1 MKKITI
7 MAGALAVLSAA
18 YLGSQLLAQPQA
30 PASPPA
36 QTRVAFVNIV
46 TVFQNYTKA
55 KVYKEEMEALLK
67 PIKDRG
73 ERLRAEIMKWQQDL
87 QNDPKV
93 YGDATKRE
101 QYEQGILKNKR
112 DLEDLGRE
120 AQRLVG
126 KKNEEQVV
134 QLYKEVNE
142 AVKKYALA
150 SGFHI
155 VLAYGENSKTDTMNF
170 ANISRKVQGMEMGG
184 AIVPMYMADGLD
196 ISLAVADSLNR
207 SMPHAGGSGT
217 GPVTPTSGFQK

>member
-1 MKKITI
+1 MKKIVI
-7 MAGALAVLSAA
+7 MAGGLAVLTAA
-18 YLGSQLLAQPQA
+18 YLGQLLAQT
-30 PASPPA
+30 PATPPA

-55 KVYKEEMEALLK
+55 STYKQEMEALLK
-67 PIKDRG
+67 PIKDKG
-73 ERLRAEIMKWQQDL
+73 ERLKAEIMKWQQDL

-93 YGDATKRE
+93 YGDPTKRE

-142 AVKKYALA
+142 AVKRHAQQQ
-150 SGFHI
+150 GFHI
-155 VLAYGENSKTDTMNF
+155 VLAYGENQKSGADPLNF

-196 ISLAVADSLNR
+196 ISMAVADSLNR
-207 SMPHAGGSGT
+207 TLVQAGY
-217 GPVTPTSGFQK
+217 QKQ